1 MRLRSGMRLGAL
13 LPLLLLLA
21 GASARAETLDGVA
34 AVVDDEIILLSEVQ
48 ASAAPV
54 IAQLERERGTLPG
67 GAVRQIMEDALQALI
82 DERLVLEMAE
92 RLQMQPDDADIDA
105 AIQAIADEE
114 GITAE
119 AIYAAAASQGL
130 PRNTYRKTLGAQ
142 IAKMK
147 VVSTVVR
154 SRITI
159 TDEEVRELYDER
171 YGNLSPGMRVR
182 LRQILVPWPP
192 EAGAEQRDRLR
203 ALMEDLR
210 KSAETGA
217 SFAAL
222 AAQYSR
228 APSAANGGLLVL
240 RENEISPAFAPYLLR
255 AQPGSISPVIETEHG
270 LNLLTL
276 VDRFDPAQMS
286 YEQAAPQ
293 LRSEIA
299 EAKTMPEFEEW
310 LQELRKNRYIEVVA
324 PELR

>member
-1 MRLRSGMRLGAL
+1 MRRRSSLWAPGLLAL
-13 LPLLLLLA
+13 TLLLA
-21 GASARAETLDGVA
+21 PAARAERLDGVA
-34 AVVDDEIILLSEVQ
+34 AVVDDEIILISEVE
-48 ASAAPV
+48 ASAAPI
-54 IAQLERERGTLPG
+54 IAQLKRERGTVPG

-92 RLQMQPDDADIDA
+92 RLQMQPGDEEIDA

-114 GITAE
+114 GISSQDV
-119 AIYAAAASQGL
+119 YVAAAAQGL
-130 PRNTYRKTLGAQ
+130 PRDAYRKTLGAQ

-154 SRITI
+154 ARITV

-171 YGNLSPGMRVR
+171 YGKLSPGMRVR

-192 EAGAEQRDRLR
+192 EAGEEQRERLR
-203 ALMEDLR
+203 ALMSDLR
-210 KSAETGA
+210 DSAEAGGD
-217 SFAAL
+217 FAAL

-228 APSAANGGLLVL
+228 APSAANGGLVVL
-240 RENEISPAFAPYLLR
+240 REEEISPAFAPYLLQ
-255 AQPGSISPVIETEHG
+255 AEPGSISSVIETEHG

-276 VDRFDPAQMS
+276 VDRFDPGKMT
-286 YEQAAPQ
+286 YDEAAPY

-299 EAKTMPEFEEW
+299 EAKTLPEFEEW
-310 LQELRKNRYIEVVA
+310 LKELRKNRYIEVVA